1 MVACQ
6 IFYFF
11 VFWLNYST
19 ALEYIEL
26 NCNFTKY
33 ILNYFKHNEKYLLK
47 LEEDKTNISI
57 NDLKMYGKSI
67 QSHGEIVIAM
77 LEALRS
83 EDKVNYPFELMDVN
97 LYLNNVSGSV
107 EMSYINK
114 SGKFDQLNG
123 KLNLLEGFLM
133 IHKAMVKRIENFM
146 NTICSYVSFDEVFT
160 NCPDFNEKKDYRIQ
174 FLPGVVKKLKN
185 RLTNN
190 DLRFKDERLI
200 LNNNEIFKLLKLALE
215 NDSHWDFHPKNLL
228 YYDLMMGH
236 QKFDERNLMSGVQY
250 RKLPEVKDYRAV
262 NVMDYFK
269 FAPLQYQCPDGS
281 FLTLFDVFRYMKY
294 NFDTKQLQGY
304 QELVLMSTI
313 RPILLLVRM
322 YAIFLKKFCQYYISN
337 YTFKNTSDEIYI
349 KMLEIGIVVVEQIEY
364 LNNLNLFHI
373 KQQMYLDKLCLY
385 IRNIIEKKVTSS
397 FKYMVKNIM
406 SYTRGFFNRNKLNNY
421 FGVIADYTITHDN
434 VKQTYN
440 EFVQL
445 INIKSTYLIELESY
459 KESLNKV
466 NQTRNILPIYFNK
479 YSEELFNPES
489 AMINRL
495 CSQHLYTEIY
505 NMEGSESVN
514 YEKTSI
520 NRINQDNVNKK
531 IQTNNQNAEDSSKL
545 NIPLPKYMIDYILF
559 I

>member
-1 MVACQ
+1 MTMCK

-57 NDLKMYGKSI
+57 NDLKMYGKAI

-83 EDKVNYPFELMDVN
+83 EDKANYPFKLMDVN

-146 NTICSYVSFDEVFT
+146 NNTCSYVSFDEVFT

-174 FLPGVVKKLKN
+174 FLPGVVEKLKN

-190 DLRFKDERLI
+190 DLRLKDERLI
-200 LNNNEIFKLLKLALE
+200 LNNSEIFKLFELALE
-215 NDSHWDFHPKNLL
+215 NDSRWDFHPKNLL
-228 YYDLMMGH
+228 YYDLMMGQ

-250 RKLPEVKDYRAV
+250 RKLPEVKDHRAV

-294 NFDTKQLQGY
+294 NFDSKQLQGF
-304 QELVLMSTI
+304 QELVLASTI
-313 RPILLLVRM
+313 RPVLLLVRM
-322 YAIFLKKFCQYYISN
+322 YALFLRKFNLFFKSN
-337 YTFKNTSDEIYI
+337 KNKTNRKNLNEIRDN
-349 KMLEIGIVVVEQIEY
+349 MSNIGAIIITQIEDF
-364 LNNLNLFHI
+364 NNLNLFKI
-373 KQQMYLDKLCLY
+373 IPKTYLDNLCRAM
-385 IRNIIEKKVTSS
+385 RNI
-397 FKYMVKNIM
+397 FKRKHSQPYVVMVDNIM
-406 SYTRGFFNRNKLNNY
+406 KYTKDFFDKNKLNKYIGIIVDIN
-421 FGVIADYTITHDN
+421 ITDDN
-434 VKQTYN
+434 VDKFYN
-440 EFVQL
+440 EFAQL
-445 INIKSTYLIELESY
+445 VNVKSTYLTELEKY
-459 KESLNKV
+459 KASFNTVNK
-466 NQTRNILPIYFNK
+466 TRNINDFFFKQISN
-479 YSEELFNPES
+479 ELFKS
-489 AMINRL
+489 KSDILNRL
-495 CSQHLYTEIY
+495 CSQNIYTEIY
-505 NMEGSESVN
+505 NMESSESIDDKKTNIN
-514 YEKTSI
+514 YL
-520 NRINQDNVNKK
+520 
-531 IQTNNQNAEDSSKL
+531 NAEDSSKL
-545 NIPLPKYMIDYILF
+545 YFPLPKYMGDYILF